1 MTVELLVTTMNGRLP
16 MLLNEGEAV
25 RDCRIVIVN
34 QFSTDDQRLADV
46 AVPDTVRVFDYRERG
61 VARSRN
67 RALEHAEGTIAILCD
82 EDTRMVAGLARR
94 VERAFADD
102 PRADLLT
109 FKVRTPEGLPYKKYR
124 SSRRRH
130 NRLSI
135 VGVSEV
141 EIAFRVDAIRRHGLR
156 FDERFGLGSLFPSG
170 EGNILL
176 ADALSRGLIVDYV
189 PEDIVIH
196 PFESSGKRF
205 EDHAL
210 LYSKG
215 ALFRRMFGASGGL
228 VARAFVLAKY
238 RYYRRFYGLR
248 TALELVRKGELEWAR
263 LQ

>member
-16 MLLNEGEAV
+16 RLLNDGDAV
-25 RDCRIVIVN
+25 RDCSIVIVN
-34 QFSTDDQRLADV
+34 QFSTDEERLAEADV
-46 AVPDTVRVFDYRERG
+46 RDNVRIFDYRERG

-67 RALEHAEGTIAILCD
+67 RALDHAEGTIAVLCD
-82 EDTRMVAGLARR
+82 EDTRMVAGLAER

-102 PRADLLT
+102 PRADILT
-109 FKVRTPEGLPYKKYR
+109 FKVRTPEGAPYKRYPR
-124 SSRRRH
+124 ARRRH
-130 NRLSI
+130 NWLSI

-141 EIAFRVDAIRRHGLR
+141 EIVFRVDAIRRHGLR

-176 ADALSRGLIVDYV
+176 ADALSHGLTVDYV
-189 PEDIVIH
+189 PEDIVVH

-215 ALFRRMFGASGGL
+215 ALFRRMFGASGSL
-228 VARAFVLAKY
+228 VSRAFILAKY
-238 RYYRRFYGLR
+238 GHYRRFYGLR
-248 TALELVRKGELEWAR
+248 TALELVRQGELEWNR